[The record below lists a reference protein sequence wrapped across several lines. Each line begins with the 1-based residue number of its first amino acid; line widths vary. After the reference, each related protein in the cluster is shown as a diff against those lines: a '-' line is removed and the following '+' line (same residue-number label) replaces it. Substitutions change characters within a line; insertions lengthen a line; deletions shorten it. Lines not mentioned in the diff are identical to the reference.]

1 MLKVQSLTKKFGSQV
16 VLNGVNLEINQ
27 GERVIILGQNGAG
40 KTTLLRCILGLY
52 KPDVGYVQIR
62 GSNPISARKTA
73 LQDVAFIPQLPPPLP
88 FSVSALI
95 DYCVHTNRLDKS
107 KIFHYGNLFGL
118 DINAHLGKPFSKL
131 SGGMKQKV
139 LASLAFAK
147 GASLMLFDE
156 PTANL
161 DPNGRETFR
170 EIIKNDEFG
179 DSTMIFISHRV
190 DELNTV
196 LNRAIMLDFGK
207 VVKDEKFS

>member
-1 MLKVQSLTKKFGSQV
+1 M
-16 VLNGVNLEINQ
+16 
-27 GERVIILGQNGAG
+27 
-40 KTTLLRCILGLY
+40 
-52 KPDVGYVQIR
+52 
-62 GSNPISARKTA
+62 
-73 LQDVAFIPQLPPPLP
+73 
-88 FSVSALI
+88 
-95 DYCVHTNRLDKS
+95 
-107 KIFHYGNLFGL
+107 FGL

-147 GASLMLFDE
+147 GASLILFDE

-161 DPNGRETFR
+161 DPNGRDTFR
-170 EIIKNDEFG
+170 EIIKNDEFE
-179 DSTMIFISHRV
+179 DSTMIFISHRI

>member
-16 VLNGVNLEINQ
+16 VLDGVNLEINQ

-40 KTTLLRCILGLY
+40 KTTLLRCMLGLY

-62 GSNPISARKTA
+62 GSNPISERKAA

-95 DYCVHTNRLDKS
+95 DYCVHINRLDKS

-147 GASLMLFDE
+147 GASLILFDE

-161 DPNGRETFR
+161 DPNGRDTFR
-170 EIIKNDEFG
+170 EIIKNDEFE
-179 DSTMIFISHRV
+179 DSTMIFISHRI

>member
-62 GSNPISARKTA
+62 GSNPISARKTT